1 VIKWL
6 PIFSVKVDRPSE
18 VDRDAISDFLKAANR
33 IPTKN
38 GKSPV
43 MVLLE
48 ALHDNTLNTNST
60 IDTYAIVLQ
69 KH

>member
-1 VIKWL
+1 MKWL
-6 PIFSVKVDRPSE
+6 PIFSVKTDRPSE
-18 VDRDAISDFLKAANR
+18 VDRDAISDFIKAANR

-60 IDTYAIVLQ
+60 AETYIAVLE